1 MEDQQK
7 NIERIQELVID
18 ERYREAFEA
27 LPGEVRQMVLTVQAQ
42 VRETMGD
49 VFKTDSDKYKLEII
63 DALGA
68 HEMQRAATLL
78 AAHPDNFVPTA
89 PASSAVKPQ
98 KPQAPAVHAAPS
110 KPPPTPRPK
119 EQTPPYHLRSHEDR
133 SFFDVEN
140 AMIFPAH
147 CERLAAEVFRGENP
161 HLKAWLKRM
170 EGDFQVPYSPKIFDE
185 LVWEK
190 VRRTKAKAE
199 MKLRSRPPL
208 PLNYAESNAYYHTN
222 HYFEEMQAEAMHHL
236 QNKSFSHLVEYVI
249 VELLNLIKD
258 KMDPSLKRVMK
269 SAPEEDLF
277 CGCDIVVEDN
287 YSRWYSVDLT
297 TSPRQAEEKRQ
308 RGMHRHTDHLP
319 SLQEMLLR
327 EGELEAHERLN
338 AIPIIQ
344 LVDRDLARVIT
355 ERHITSIKNGENKPL
370 LQIFREAARQL
381 GKNDDQASRELLDLA
396 S

>member
-1 MEDQQK
+1 MENKQPD
-7 NIERIQELVID
+7 IEKIQELVID

-27 LPGEVRQMVLTVQAQ
+27 LPDTIRKTALGVQAQ

-49 VFKTDSDKYKLEII
+49 IFRTEPDKYKLEII
-63 DALGA
+63 DALGSG
-68 HEMQRAATLL
+68 QLQKAATFL
-78 AAHPDNFVPTA
+78 AAHPDNFA
-89 PASSAVKPQ
+89 PAAA
-98 KPQAPAVHAAPS
+98 QAPAVHTAPP
-110 KPPPTPRPK
+110 KPPSTPRPK
-119 EQTPPYHLRSHEDR
+119 NKPPYYPPSPEDR
-133 SFFDVEN
+133 TIVDIEN
-140 AMIFPAH
+140 RMIFPAA
-147 CERLAAEVFRGENP
+147 CERLAVEVFRGENP
-161 HLKAWLKRM
+161 RLKAWLEHM
-170 EGDFQVPYSPKIFDE
+170 EGDFQVPYSSKIFDE
-185 LVWEK
+185 LIWEK
-190 VRRTKAKAE
+190 VRRMKSKAE

-222 HYFEEMQAEAMHHL
+222 SYFEEMRAEAMHHL

-258 KMDPSLKRVMK
+258 KMDPPLKRVLK

-277 CGCDIVVEDN
+277 RGCDIVVEDE

-308 RGMHRHTDHLP
+308 RGIHRHTDNLP

-327 EGELEAHERLN
+327 EGEIEANERLN

-344 LVDRDLARVIT
+344 LVDRDLARIVT
-355 ERHITSIKNGENKPL
+355 ERYITSIKNGENKPL

-381 GKNDDQASRELLDLA
+381 GKSDDQASRDVLDLA